1 MDQPEKSGWD
11 RVKALV
17 QLDDNNQLAEEV
29 QDIPTIICVGS
40 IFGFLLGG
48 QYGVRIRADSFLRQN
63 KLTVYKSAMHAQ
75 RSFQSAKTLGFVRYG
90 CRWGWRV
97 GWFSGLYS
105 FMLAATT
112 SYRNKEDALNYVAAG
127 ASTGAIHELFGIS
140 ASTGAIHE
148 LFGILAST
156 GAIFKLFG
164 GWRSMVVAS
173 GLCATISLPIGLL
186 SQYGNTYL
194 IPEEYRQKLQEKK
207 EKEREEWRQKL
218 QKTDVLIKGMED
230 DVNKETNK
238 S

>member
-90 CRWGWRV
+90 CRWGWRL
-97 GWFSGLYS
+97 GWFAGLYS

-127 ASTGAIHELFGIS
+127 ASTGAIY
-140 ASTGAIHE
+140 
-148 LFGILAST
+148 
-156 GAIFKLFG
+156 KLFG